1 MNSVLSFFTS
11 VGGITIFF
19 LKVIISIF
27 TSPIKKRHILQ
38 SMANIG
44 VNTLPIASI
53 MAIFTG
59 MVLATQ
65 AYYQFKQFDVE
76 MYIGTL
82 VGFSMVRELGP
93 VLTAIIV
100 AGRIGSSTAAE
111 IGSMKVTEQLDAMK
125 ILAVD
130 PISYLS
136 TPRFLASLVMLP
148 TLTIYTD
155 FIGIFGGYLIGV
167 WKYGV
172 RSGIYIDKM
181 LQYIT
186 AWDVI
191 TGLIKSLFFGII
203 IIVVG
208 CYKGFSAK
216 GGAEGVGRATTGAV
230 VVSSILILIA
240 NYFLTAIL
248 LS

>member
-1 MNSVLSFFTS
+1 MNSVLAFFSS
-11 VGGITIFF
+11 VGGITLFF
-19 LKVIISIF
+19 LKVIRSIF
-27 TSPIKKRHILQ
+27 TSPIKKRYILQ
-38 SMANIG
+38 SMVDIG

-65 AYYQFKQFDVE
+65 AYHQFKQFDVE

-148 TLTIYTD
+148 TLTVYTD

-186 AWDVI
+186 VWDVI

-203 IIVVG
+203 IIVIG

-230 VVSSILILIA
+230 VVSSILIVIA
-240 NYFLTAIL
+240 NYFLTAVL